1 MTDSTKTKAQ
11 LESEL
16 AALRQRVVE
25 LETEQRQREAELEY
39 WLAAERENWAL
50 AEALTQTGAA
60 ISSSLRGEEVLDRIL
75 EEMSRV
81 VACDAACLLLIE
93 GDVAR
98 VYRWRGYIR
107 SGWATPYEIVSA
119 ALPVDNFPTLRS
131 VRQTNRPLAV
141 SYPAGD
147 EAWVN
152 KFGLAWVKSYAC
164 APIRNQGRVVG
175 FLVVDSETP
184 GFFEPADTEPL
195 QAFADQAAI
204 ALENVGLH
212 NRVRG
217 EIVKRLKMLKK
228 ERNFIS
234 AILDTADALVV
245 ALNRSGQIVH
255 FNRACEQTSGYSFAE
270 VKNHYVWELL
280 PPETA
285 ASTQSYFTDIPP
297 GPFTEGSHEVPRRF
311 EAHLITK
318 TGQQRLIAWSTST
331 LFDRSGLVEYV
342 IATGIDITEQKRAE
356 TALRESE
363 ERFRILFEFAPDAYY
378 LNDLEGRFID
388 GNRAAEEIIGYPKET
403 LIGRSFSELGL
414 LSPHE
419 LPKALAALAQ
429 NRRGESSG
437 PDEFTLNRQDGSP
450 VTVEIRSFPIE
461 IKGQRVVLGLARD
474 ITQRKQ
480 AEAALQYSEATQR
493 AILDAIPDFMF
504 RLSRDG
510 VYIPFHTPRQAAL
523 LYPDESRNKK
533 VTEVLPQHLAQ
544 KIMERLEQSFQTGE
558 MQIFE
563 YSLAGP
569 GEIRHYEARMI
580 NSGLDEILCILR
592 DITDR
597 KQAEEILRQSE
608 ATKRAILAAIPDL
621 MFRLSR
627 EGIYLD
633 LNAPHPADLILPP
646 EDVLGRNLAEVLPL
660 EVAGQ
665 FLQAIEHVCQTG
677 ETQTF
682 DYEMSIRGQNKYF
695 EARLVWNGPDEVL
708 AIVRNITDR
717 KKADE
722 ALRLS
727 EQRLELALTGADLGS
742 WDLNLQTGRDITN
755 QRAVEM
761 LGYTLDE
768 VETQIDWWDERTHPE
783 DKERLS
789 LAWEAHLI
797 GKSPFYECEYRLQTK
812 SGEWKWILDRGKV
825 VQRDEAGRPIR
836 LAGTHLDITERKQ
849 AEEALRA
856 QNEQLQARNK
866 ELDAFAHTVAHDLK
880 NPLGVLTN
888 IAEILLEDYPH
899 MPSDRLAEYLRS
911 IAQSGRRANRI
922 VEALLLLAGVRQ
934 QIVNLQPLDMSSI
947 VAEALQRLSPM
958 MTQYQAEVTTPTT
971 WPTALGFAPWIEE
984 VWVNYLSNGLK
995 YGGSPPHLEL
1005 GAAIQEN
1012 GMIRFWVKDNGTG
1025 LSPEAQAKLF
1035 MEFTQLEPD
1044 RMEGHGLGLSI
1055 VRRIVEKL
1063 GGQIG
1068 VESEGKAGR
1077 GSTFS
1082 FTLPPA
1088 PLPPAD

>member
-1 MTDSTKTKAQ
+1 MTDRAKTKTQ
-11 LESEL
+11 LEAEL
-16 AALRQRVVE
+16 AALRQRVGE
-25 LETEQRQREAELEY
+25 LEAEQQQREAELEH
-39 WLAAERENWAL
+39 WLAAERESWAL
-50 AEALTQTGAA
+50 AEALNQTGAV
-60 ISSSLRGEEVLDRIL
+60 IGSSLRGEEVLDRIL

-119 ALPVDNFPTLRS
+119 AFPIDNFPTLQS
-131 VRQTNRPLAV
+131 VRTTSRPLAV
-141 SYPAGD
+141 PYPASD

-152 KFGLAWVKSYAC
+152 KFGPAWVKSYAC
-164 APIRNQGRVVG
+164 APIRSQGRVVG
-175 FLVVDSETP
+175 FLTVDSETP
-184 GFFEPADTEPL
+184 GFFEPADAEPL

-212 NRVRG
+212 NRMRN
-217 EIVKRLKMLKK
+217 EIVKRLKTLKK

-234 AILDTADALVV
+234 AILDTADALVM
-245 ALNRSGQIVH
+245 ALSRSGQIVH
-255 FNRACEQTSGYSFAE
+255 FNRACEQISGYTFAE
-270 VKNHYVWELL
+270 MKNHYTWELL

-285 ASTQSYFTDIPP
+285 ALAQSYFTDLSP
-297 GPFTEGSHEVPRRF
+297 GHVTERPRELPGRF
-311 EAHLITK
+311 EADLITK
-318 TGQQRLIAWSTST
+318 TGQKRLIAWSTAT
-331 LFDRSGLVEYV
+331 LFDKSGLVEYV
-342 IATGIDITEQKRAE
+342 IATGIDITEQKQAE

-378 LNDLEGRFID
+378 LNDLEGRLID
-388 GNRAAEEIIGYPKET
+388 GNRAAEEMIGYPKGA
-403 LIGRSFSELGL
+403 LIGQNFAELGL

-419 LPKALAALAQ
+419 LPRALAALAQ
-429 NRRGESSG
+429 NRRGESTG
-437 PDEFTLNRQDGSP
+437 PDEFTLNRRDGSQ
-450 VTVEIRSFPIE
+450 VTVEIRSIPIE
-461 IKGQRVVLGLARD
+461 IKGQSVVLGLARD

-480 AEAALQYSEATQR
+480 AEEALQYSEATQR

-504 RLSRDG
+504 RISRDG
-510 VYIPFHTPRQAAL
+510 VYIPFHTPFQTIL
-523 LYPDESRNKK
+523 PHPDETKSKK
-533 VTEVLPQHLAQ
+533 IIDVLPQNLAE
-544 KIMERLEQSFQTGE
+544 KITEHLEQIFETGE

-563 YSLAGP
+563 YSLAGS
-569 GEIRHYEARMI
+569 GEIKYYEARMI
-580 NSGLDEILCILR
+580 SSGIDEILCILR

-597 KQAEEILRQSE
+597 KQAEEVLRQSE

-627 EGIYLD
+627 EGVYLD

-646 EDVLGRNLAEVLPL
+646 ENVLGRNLAEVLPS
-660 EVAGQ
+660 EIAKQ

-682 DYEMSIRGQNKYF
+682 DYQLSVRGQNKYF
-695 EARLVWNGPDEVL
+695 EARLVRSGPDEVL
-708 AIVRNITDR
+708 AIVRNITDW

-755 QRAVEM
+755 LRAIEM
-761 LGYTLDE
+761 LGYTLGE
-768 VETQIDWWDERTHPE
+768 VEPHLDWWDERTHPE

-789 LAWEAHLI
+789 LAWETHLL
-797 GKSPFYECEYRLQTK
+797 GETPFYECEYRLQTK

-825 VQRDEAGRPIR
+825 VQWDEEGRPVR

-856 QNEQLQARNK
+856 QNEQLQARNE
-866 ELDAFAHTVAHDLK
+866 ELDAFARTVAHDLK
-880 NPLGVLTN
+880 NPLGILTN
-888 IAEILLEDYPH
+888 IAEILLEDYLH
-899 MPSDRLAEYLRS
+899 MPPHKLAEYLQS

-934 QIVNLQPLDMSSI
+934 QTVNLQPLDMSGI

-958 MTQYQAEVTTPTT
+958 IVQYQAKITTPAT
-971 WPTALGFAPWIEE
+971 WPAALGFASWIEE

-995 YGGSPPHLEL
+995 YGGSPPYLEL
-1005 GAAIQEN
+1005 GAAIQED
-1012 GMIRFWVKDNGTG
+1012 GMVCFWVKDNGVG
-1025 LSPEAQAKLF
+1025 LSPEARARLF
-1035 MEFTQLEPD
+1035 TEFTQLDPD
-1044 RMEGHGLGLSI
+1044 RIEGHGLGLSI

-1063 GGQIG
+1063 GGQVG
-1068 VESEGKAGR
+1068 VESEGKPGR

-1082 FTLPPA
+1082 FTLPPT
-1088 PLPPAD
+1088 P

>member
-11 LESEL
+11 LMAEL
-16 AALRQRVVE
+16 AALRQRVGE
-25 LETEQRQREAELEY
+25 LETEQQQREAELEY

-107 SGWATPYEIVSA
+107 SGWATPDEIVSA
-119 ALPVDNFPTLRS
+119 AFAVDNFPTLRI
-131 VRQTNRPLAV
+131 VRTTNRPLAV
-141 SYPAGD
+141 PHPASD

-164 APIRNQGRVVG
+164 APIRSQGRVVG
-175 FLVVDSETP
+175 FLVIDSEAP
-184 GFFEPADTEPL
+184 GFFEPTDTEPL

-255 FNRACEQTSGYSFAE
+255 FNRACEQTSGYTFAE

-285 ASTQSYFTDIPP
+285 ASTQTYFTDIPP
-297 GPFTEGSHEVPRRF
+297 GPFIEGLHEVPRRF

-318 TGQQRLIAWSTST
+318 TGQQRLIAWSTAT
-331 LFDRSGLVEYV
+331 LFDKSGQVEYV
-342 IATGIDITEQKRAE
+342 IATGVDITEQKRAE

-363 ERFRILFEFAPDAYY
+363 ERFRTLFEFAPDAYY
-378 LNDLEGRFID
+378 LNDLEGRLID
-388 GNRAAEEIIGYPKET
+388 GNRAASELTGYPKEA
-403 LIGRSFSELGL
+403 LIGQNFTKLGL

-429 NRRGESSG
+429 NRRGEPTG
-437 PDEFTLNRQDGSP
+437 PDEFTLNRRDGSQI
-450 VTVEIRSFPIE
+450 TVEIRSFPIE

-480 AEAALQYSEATQR
+480 AEEALQYSEATQR

-504 RLSRDG
+504 RIGRDG
-510 VYIPFHTPRQAAL
+510 AYIPFHTPPQTVL
-523 LYPDESRNKK
+523 PYSDETKSKK
-533 VTEVLPQHLAQ
+533 VTDVLPHNLA
-544 KIMERLEQSFQTGE
+544 KRIIEHLEQIFETGE

-563 YSLAGP
+563 YALVEP
-569 GEIRHYEARMI
+569 GEIKYYEARMI
-580 NSGLDEILCILR
+580 SSSIDEILCILR

-597 KQAEEILRQSE
+597 KQAEEVLRQSE
-608 ATKRAILAAIPDL
+608 ATKRAILVAIPDL

-627 EGIYLD
+627 EGVYLD

-646 EDVLGRNLAEVLPL
+646 EDVLGKNLAEVLPL
-660 EVAGQ
+660 EIAEQ

-682 DYEMSIRGQNKYF
+682 DYRLSIRGQNKYF
-695 EARLVWNGPDEVL
+695 EARLVRSGSDEGL

-742 WDLNLQTGRDITN
+742 WDLNLLTGQDITN

-768 VETQIDWWDERTHPE
+768 VEPSLDWWDERTHPE
-783 DKERLS
+783 DKGRLL
-789 LAWEAHLI
+789 LAWEAHL
-797 GKSPFYECEYRLQTK
+797 GGTTPFYECEYRLQTK
-812 SGEWKWILDRGKV
+812 SGEWKWILDRGRV
-825 VQRDEAGRPIR
+825 VQWDEEGRPIR

-880 NPLGVLTN
+880 NPLGILTN
-888 IAEILLEDYPH
+888 MAEILLEDYPH
-899 MPSDRLAEYLRS
+899 MPSYKLAEYLRS
-911 IAQSGRRANRI
+911 IAHSGRRANSI

-934 QIVNLQPLDMSSI
+934 QTVNLQPLDMSGI
-947 VAEALQRLSPM
+947 VAEALHRLNPM
-958 MTQYQAEVTTPTT
+958 IAQYQAEITTATT
-971 WPTALGFAPWIEE
+971 WPAVLGFAPWVEE

-1005 GAAIQEN
+1005 GAAIQED
-1012 GMIRFWVKDNGTG
+1012 GMVRFWVKDNGAG

-1035 MEFTQLEPD
+1035 TEFTQLEPD

-1063 GGQIG
+1063 GGQVG
-1068 VESEGKAGR
+1068 VESEGKPGQ

-1082 FTLPPA
+1082 FTLPLTP
-1088 PLPPAD
+1088 

>member
-11 LESEL
+11 LMAEL
-16 AALRQRVVE
+16 AALRQRVGE
-25 LETEQRQREAELEY
+25 LETEQQQREAELEY

-107 SGWATPYEIVSA
+107 SGWATPDEIVSA
-119 ALPVDNFPTLRS
+119 AFAIDNFPTLRI
-131 VRQTNRPLAV
+131 VRTTNRPLAV
-141 SYPAGD
+141 PHPASD

-164 APIRNQGRVVG
+164 APIRSQGRVVG
-175 FLVVDSETP
+175 FLVIDSEAP
-184 GFFEPADTEPL
+184 GFFEPTDTEPL

-255 FNRACEQTSGYSFAE
+255 FNRACEQTSGYTFAE

-280 PPETA
+280 PLETA
-285 ASTQSYFTDIPP
+285 ASTRSYFTELSAGHLGERPRELP
-297 GPFTEGSHEVPRRF
+297 GRV
-311 EAHLITK
+311 EAYLTTK
-318 TGQQRLIAWSTST
+318 TGQQRLIAWSTAT
-331 LFDRSGLVEYV
+331 LFDKSGQVEYV
-342 IATGIDITEQKRAE
+342 IATGVDITEQKRAE
-356 TALRESE
+356 NALRESE
-363 ERFRILFEFAPDAYY
+363 ERFRILFEYAPDAYY
-378 LNDLEGRFID
+378 LNDLEGRLID
-388 GNRAAEEIIGYPKET
+388 GNRVTAELTGYPKEA
-403 LIGRSFSELGL
+403 LIGQKFTELGL
-414 LSPHE
+414 LSPQE

-429 NRRGESSG
+429 NRRGESTG
-437 PDEFTLNRQDGSP
+437 PDEFTLNRRDGSQ

-461 IKGQRVVLGLARD
+461 IKGQRVVLGQARD

-480 AEAALQYSEATQR
+480 AE
-493 AILDAIPDFMF
+493 
-504 RLSRDG
+504 
-510 VYIPFHTPRQAAL
+510 
-523 LYPDESRNKK
+523 
-533 VTEVLPQHLAQ
+533 EV
-544 KIMERLEQSFQTGE
+544 S
-558 MQIFE
+558 
-563 YSLAGP
+563 
-569 GEIRHYEARMI
+569 
-580 NSGLDEILCILR
+580 
-592 DITDR
+592 
-597 KQAEEILRQSE
+597 RQSE

-627 EGIYLD
+627 EGLYLD

-646 EDVLGRNLAEVLPL
+646 EDVLGKNLAEVLPL
-660 EVAGQ
+660 EIAHH
-665 FLQAIEHVCQTG
+665 FLQAIEFVCQTG

-682 DYEMSIRGQNKYF
+682 DYRLSVRGQNKYF
-695 EARLVWNGPDEVL
+695 EARLVRSVPDEVL

-727 EQRLELALTGADLGS
+727 EQRLELALTGANLGS
-742 WDLNLQTGRDITN
+742 WDLNLLTGQDITN

-768 VETQIDWWDERTHPE
+768 VEPSLDWWDERTHPE

-789 LAWEAHLI
+789 LAWEAHLG
-797 GKSPFYECEYRLQTK
+797 GKTPFYECEYRLQTK

-825 VQRDEAGRPIR
+825 VQWDEEGRPIR

-880 NPLGVLTN
+880 NPLGILTN
-888 IAEILLEDYPH
+888 MAEILLEDYPH
-899 MPSDRLAEYLRS
+899 MPSYKLAEYLRS
-911 IAQSGRRANRI
+911 IAHSGRRANSI

-934 QIVNLQPLDMSSI
+934 QTVNLQPLDMSGI
-947 VAEALQRLSPM
+947 VAEALHRLNPM
-958 MTQYQAEVTTPTT
+958 IAQYQAEITTATT
-971 WPTALGFAPWIEE
+971 WPAVLGFAPWVEE

-1005 GAAIQEN
+1005 GAATQED
-1012 GMIRFWVKDNGTG
+1012 GMVRFWVKDNGVG

-1035 MEFTQLEPD
+1035 TEFTQLEPD

-1063 GGQIG
+1063 GGQVG
-1068 VESEGKAGR
+1068 VESEGKPGQ

-1082 FTLPPA
+1082 FTLPPT
-1088 PLPPAD
+1088 P